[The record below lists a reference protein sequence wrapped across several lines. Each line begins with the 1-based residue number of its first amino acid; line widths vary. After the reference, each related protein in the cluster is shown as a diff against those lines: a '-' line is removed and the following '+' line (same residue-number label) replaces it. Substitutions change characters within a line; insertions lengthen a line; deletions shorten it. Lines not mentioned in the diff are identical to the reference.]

1 MSEYS
6 VHLTTMTIG
15 KARCATCSKEK
26 AILKCEG
33 CLQTFC
39 FNHVADH
46 RQELNKQLEDV
57 EVTCDLIRER
67 LTEQT
72 TDSQKHPL
80 LQKINEWEENS
91 IDKIRTTAEEA
102 RQLLIKHTIGHIAE
116 IEGKLSKVANQIRQ
130 SRQENDF
137 FETDVRQWKDNL
149 TKIKEELP
157 IKPSNITLRQD
168 PTHIVTKIY
177 LDVSGKFIISIK
189 TNLIKSHL

>member
-1 MSEYS
+1 
-6 VHLTTMTIG
+6 MTIG

-39 FNHVADH
+39 FNHVTDH

-91 IDKIRTTAEEA
+91 IGKIRTTAEEA
-102 RQLLIKHTIGHIAE
+102 RKLLIKHTIGHIAE
-116 IEGKLSKVANQIRQ
+116 IEGKLSKVTNQIRQ

-168 PTHIVTKIY
+168 PTPIVTKIY
-177 LDVSGKFIISIK
+177 LDISGKFITSIK
-189 TNLIKSHL
+189 TNLIRSHL